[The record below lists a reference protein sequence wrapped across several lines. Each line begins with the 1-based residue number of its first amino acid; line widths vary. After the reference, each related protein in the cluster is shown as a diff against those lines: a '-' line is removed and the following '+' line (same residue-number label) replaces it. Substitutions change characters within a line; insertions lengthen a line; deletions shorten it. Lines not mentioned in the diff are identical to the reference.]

1 MAGIRETDA
10 MADMHLF
17 TDDNFNTEVLQ
28 CSTPVLVDFTAEWC
42 GPCHM
47 LAPVVE
53 QLNAEWNGVVK
64 VGQLDADANASLVM
78 QYGVMGLPTLILFKN
93 GQPVERLAGF
103 MRRERI
109 LAKLKPHL
117 E

>member
-1 MAGIRETDA
+1 MAA
-10 MADMHLF
+10 LHQF
-17 TDDNFNTEVLQ
+17 TDDNFQLEVLQ
-28 CSTPVLVDFTAEWC
+28 CDTPVLVDFTAEWC

-53 QLNAEWNGVVK
+53 QLNTEWNGAVK

-78 QYGVMGLPTLILFKN
+78 QYEVMGVPTLILFKN
-93 GQPVERLAGF
+93 GQPVERLAGY

-109 LAKLKPHL
+109 LSKLKPHL
-117 E
+117 EFSGK

>member
-1 MAGIRETDA
+1 MAGRRETDA

-17 TDDNFNTEVLQ
+17 TDDNFNAEVLQ

-93 GQPVERLAGF
+93 GQPVERLAGY

-109 LAKLKPHL
+109 LSKLKPHL